1 MGANDRG
8 KTYITV
14 SAVLVAL
21 STIVVGFR
29 IVARWMRTTL
39 GMDDYVICVSII
51 LAYSMLGEAVVW
63 ARDGGLGKHMDELSI
78 QEKIIFQKASI
89 CGRSTCFF
97 ANEISYTLLIP
108 SIKISILLLYR
119 RIFSVRN
126 FRIASLI
133 TGGLVV
139 SWCLAVFITVLL
151 QCRPI
156 ALNWNKTL
164 EGTCIDPK
172 QFFFGN
178 AISNLLIDVVILALP
193 IPMVLQLQL
202 RLSQKLTILGIFLLG
217 GFVCVASIMRVVTL
231 DIFET
236 MDTSYSVMEAATWTF
251 VEPCVGIIC
260 ACLPTLRP
268 LLRTLC
274 CSFSWSTDH
283 SDGPPANYR
292 MHRISSAAKNE
303 SGGRSDREW
312 DNKRFGDEFA
322 LMGGSTKVAVNG
334 DDAS

>member
-21 STIVVGFR
+21 STVVVGFR

-39 GMDDYVICVSII
+39 GLDDYVICVSII
-51 LAYSMLGEAVVW
+51 LAYSMLGEAVFW

-78 QEKIIFQKASI
+78 QEKITFQK
-89 CGRSTCFF
+89 CFF
-97 ANEISYTLLIP
+97 ANEISYTLLVP

-119 RIFSVRN
+119 RIFTVRS

-133 TGGLVV
+133 TGGLVI

-156 ALNWNKTL
+156 ALNWNKAL

-202 RLSQKLTILGIFLLG
+202 RLSQKLTVLGIFLLG

-231 DIFET
+231 DIFQT
-236 MDTSYSVMEAATWTF
+236 MDTSCMF
-251 VEPCVGIIC
+251 
-260 ACLPTLRP
+260 L
-268 LLRTLC
+268 
-274 CSFSWSTDH
+274 
-283 SDGPPANYR
+283 
-292 MHRISSAAKNE
+292 
-303 SGGRSDREW
+303 
-312 DNKRFGDEFA
+312 
-322 LMGGSTKVAVNG
+322 
-334 DDAS
+334 

>member
-51 LAYSMLGEAVVW
+51 LAYSMLGEAV
-63 ARDGGLGKHMDELSI
+63 
-78 QEKIIFQKASI
+78 
-89 CGRSTCFF
+89 CFF

-236 MDTSYSVMEAATWTF
+236 MDTLRNGSRNLDLRRALCRNHLRLFTHSSTLATDSMLF
-251 VEPCVGIIC
+251 
-260 ACLPTLRP
+260 
-268 LLRTLC
+268 LLV
-274 CSFSWSTDH
+274 D
-283 SDGPPANYR
+283 
-292 MHRISSAAKNE
+292 AAKNE

>member
-21 STIVVGFR
+21 STVVVGFR

-39 GMDDYVICVSII
+39 GLDDYVICVSII
-51 LAYSMLGEAVVW
+51 LAYSMLGEAVFCTFANVQCDRAW
-63 ARDGGLGKHMDELSI
+63 LIVHRGPRWRARKTHGRAQYSGEDYLPKGEDRRTSNCGLKSNK
-78 QEKIIFQKASI
+78 QSQ
-89 CGRSTCFF
+89 CFF
-97 ANEISYTLLIP
+97 ANEISYTLLVP

-119 RIFSVRN
+119 RIFTVRS

-133 TGGLVV
+133 TGGLVI

-156 ALNWNKTL
+156 ALNWNKAL

-202 RLSQKLTILGIFLLG
+202 RLSQKLTVLGIFLLG
-217 GFVCVASIMRVVTL
+217 GLYVSYLIIFVKDKSLRIQCLCRQYYASR
-231 DIFET
+231 
-236 MDTSYSVMEAATWTF
+236 YSRYLPNHGYVMY
-251 VEPCVGIIC
+251 VS
-260 ACLPTLRP
+260 L
-268 LLRTLC
+268 
-274 CSFSWSTDH
+274 
-283 SDGPPANYR
+283 
-292 MHRISSAAKNE
+292 ISSRNE
-303 SGGRSDREW
+303 SHSNSILIGIQ
-312 DNKRFGDEFA
+312 
-322 LMGGSTKVAVNG
+322 TP
-334 DDAS
+334 

>member
-21 STIVVGFR
+21 STVIVGFR

-39 GMDDYVICVSII
+39 GLDDYVICASII

-63 ARDGGLGKHMDELSI
+63 ARDGGLGKHMDELSV
-78 QEKIIFQKASI
+78 QEKITFQK
-89 CGRSTCFF
+89 CFF
-97 ANEISYTLLIP
+97 ANEISYTLLVP

-119 RIFSVRN
+119 RIFAVRK

-133 TGGLVV
+133 TGGLVM
-139 SWCLAVFITVLL
+139 SWCLAVFITVFL

-156 ALNWNKTL
+156 ALNWDKTL

-172 QFFFGN
+172 KFFFGN

-202 RLSQKLTILGIFLLG
+202 RLSQKLTILSIFLLG

-231 DIFET
+231 NIFET
-236 MDTSYSVMEAATWTF
+236 MDTSCMF
-251 VEPCVGIIC
+251 VSLIP
-260 ACLPTLRP
+260 
-268 LLRTLC
+268 
-274 CSFSWSTDH
+274 S
-283 SDGPPANYR
+283 
-292 MHRISSAAKNE
+292 
-303 SGGRSDREW
+303 
-312 DNKRFGDEFA
+312 
-322 LMGGSTKVAVNG
+322 
-334 DDAS
+334 